1 MKCCKDP
8 CLLSPKTSSLGR
20 GNNHQGPDINFF
32 GRSFS
37 APNRQL
43 GDQAALSSPQK
54 SVCNCF
60 TSMCATASQVGAQ
73 LLHKYVC
80 NYFTSRC
87 ATASQAAIGHPDHL
101 NLDSLIVLA
110 FVSAFD
116 LLPSSNLQ
124 DDESDRVLVHASMHL
139 TTKLLEEWPR
149 AGLVQVSKP
158 PSQQNL

>member
-1 MKCCKDP
+1 MAGEIITKGP
-8 CLLSPKTSSLGR
+8 TLIFLGVVSLLQIDSWA
-20 GNNHQGPDINFF
+20 I
-32 GRSFS
+32 
-37 APNRQL
+37 RQL
-43 GDQAALSSPQK
+43 YLHLRSR
-54 SVCNCF
+54 
-60 TSMCATASQVGAQ
+60 CATASQVCVQ
-73 LLHKYVC
+73 LLHKSVC